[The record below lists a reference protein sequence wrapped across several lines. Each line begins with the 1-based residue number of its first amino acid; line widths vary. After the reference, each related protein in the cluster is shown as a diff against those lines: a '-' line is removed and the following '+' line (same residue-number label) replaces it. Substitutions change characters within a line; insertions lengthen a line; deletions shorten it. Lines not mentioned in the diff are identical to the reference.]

1 MRRRAG
7 TALALVPPADT
18 MAGAMRIRLAHSPDA
33 DDAFMFYGLAAGK
46 VDTGEYDFEHVLEDI
61 QTLNDRASRG
71 EMEITAISAHA
82 YAYVRDQ
89 YVLTRC
95 GGSFGDD
102 YGPMIVSREPVDE
115 DALSGK
121 TVAVPGTT
129 TSAFLA
135 LELYRPG
142 LRTKMLPFDKIVP
155 AVQAGVVDCGL
166 IIHEAQ
172 VTYEQQGLHC
182 AVDLGKW
189 WRRKTDGL
197 PLPLGCN
204 AIRKDIA
211 PEARAE
217 LARII
222 VASIEYGLAH
232 RAEAVGYAMR
242 FAGDMDE
249 SLAER
254 FVGMYVNDLTL
265 DMGDRGQRAIEEFLR
280 RGHEAGIT
288 PNALPLEFA

>member
-1 MRRRAG
+1 MSG
-7 TALALVPPADT
+7 T
-18 MAGAMRIRLAHSPDA
+18 MKIRLAHSPDA

-46 VDTGEYDFEHVLEDI
+46 VDPGEFEFEHVLEDI

-82 YAYVRDQ
+82 YAYVRDR

-95 GGSFGDD
+95 GGSFGDG
-102 YGPMIVSREPVDE
+102 YGPMIVSREPLGEADLF
-115 DALSGK
+115 DK
-121 TVAVPGTT
+121 TIAVPGTT
-129 TSAFLA
+129 TSAYLA
-135 LELYRPG
+135 LQLYRPG

-155 AVQAGVVDCGL
+155 AVQVGLVHCGL

-172 VTYEQQGLHC
+172 VTYAQQGLHC
-182 AVDLGKW
+182 VVDLGTW
-189 WRRKTDGL
+189 WRDKTDGL

-217 LARII
+217 LSRI
-222 VASIEYGLAH
+222 VSASIEYGLAH
-232 RAEAVGYAMR
+232 RDEAIAYALQ
-242 FAGDMDE
+242 FAGDME
-249 SLAER
+249 SSQADT

-265 DMGDRGQRAIEEFLR
+265 DMGDRGRRAMEEFLR

-288 PNALPLEFA
+288 PDALPLEFA